1 MRLIHSGI
9 GFTIALCAFN
19 SIDLTTVATQLP
31 DRLVSQAPSS
41 SLAIQGTKDPAS
53 TSTQTVIEGNGVKF
67 AVPAGFKGGVP
78 DGAEIKEFITEAAKM
93 MPSLGS
99 MIQSIGS
106 NPEFFRAIAININPQ
121 GDTDLFLVNHLPIP
135 ANVTLEEIREAMSK
149 AIPSMLPPEFKLVSS
164 KVTNVGSRQIVQLTV
179 DVNIQGMKMK
189 ESIGL
194 FKQGDEIFQV
204 THVYLHKNSQ
214 RSASIFEQVINTF
227 QVTPKANTTGNSN

>member
-1 MRLIHSGI
+1 MRLIQSGI
-9 GFTIALCAFN
+9 IFTIGLCVFN
-19 SIDLTTVATQLP
+19 SIDLTAVATQLP

-41 SLAIQGTKDPAS
+41 SLAIQGTKELAS
-53 TSTQTVIEGNGVKF
+53 TNTQMVIEGNGVKF
-67 AVPAGFKGGVP
+67 TVPAGFKGGVP

-99 MIQSIGS
+99 MIQLIGN
-106 NPEFFRAIAININPQ
+106 NPEFFRAIAIKINPQ
-121 GDTDLFLVNHLPIP
+121 GDTDLFLVNQLPIP

-179 DVNIQGMKMK
+179 DINIQGMKMK

-204 THVYLHKNSQ
+204 THVYLQKDSQ

-227 QVTPKANTTGNSN
+227 QVTPKTASTNNSK